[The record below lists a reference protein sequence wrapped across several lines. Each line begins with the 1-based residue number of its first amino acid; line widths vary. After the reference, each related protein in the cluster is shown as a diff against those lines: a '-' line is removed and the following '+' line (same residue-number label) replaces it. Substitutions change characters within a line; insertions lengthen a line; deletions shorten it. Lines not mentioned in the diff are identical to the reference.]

1 MPTNSER
8 LNILSGQ
15 EQFALYGLPDFDD
28 CQRMEYFIFTEH
40 EMALVL
46 NRQNVHA
53 QVHCAL
59 QIGYFKAK
67 QAFFIFS
74 WDEVEEDC
82 AFLLTRYFND
92 LTFLPIPIT
101 RHERYAQRDLI
112 VNLFGYRLW
121 AADFLPLLAERA
133 NQVVSRD
140 VTPSFILVELI
151 TFLNDQK
158 IVRPGYTT
166 LQSLISETLSI
177 ERKRLGTILAEM
189 LDESAKTAL
198 QQLLVREDT
207 LSGLAA
213 LKQDAKHFGY
223 RMMVLER
230 QKRTT
235 LEPLYQLAKVLLPK
249 LAISQQNLNYYAS
262 LAHFY
267 TIYDLRRLK
276 QEQTHLY
283 LLCYAWLRYRQLTDN
298 LVDALGYRMKRLED
312 DTKLRANKLIAKRQ
326 ADRQQETSQIG
337 RLLLLYVDEQVN
349 DATVF
354 GEVRQ
359 QAFAIMPKDT
369 LLITG
374 QRLCEKPL
382 NKLELRWQVVE
393 QLSGHCRKH
402 LRPLYGALDFASTV
416 PDNPWLAALAWLKG
430 VFAKQQRLSQQ
441 PMNECVAKNVPSPLR
456 RYLLTLDTQGKAT
469 GVQADRYEF
478 WIYRQIRKRFKSGEL
493 YLEDSVQHQC
503 FTHELVSLERTPSVL
518 QQLDIPWI
526 RQPIKAQ
533 LKALTEELHHLW
545 LAFDNDLRQGKLKHL
560 EYDSQLKTLTWHR
573 YKANKD
579 KALQEN
585 FYSKLGFCNVA
596 DVLRFVNEQCHFLS
610 AMTPLQPRYAKQIAD
625 KDSLFAVI
633 IAQAMNFGNL
643 KIAQTS
649 DIPYHILETTHQQYM
664 RRATLKAANDT
675 ISNAIAGLSIFP
687 HYSFDLGVLYGAV
700 DGQKLGV
707 ERPTI
712 KARNSRKYFG
722 RGKGVVAYT
731 MLCNHVPVNGGLIG
745 AHQFEAHFLF
755 DIWYQNTSDII
766 PTVITG
772 DMHSINKANF
782 AVTYWFGL
790 QFEPRFTDL
799 DAQLKNLY
807 CCGDPAQFEKCLIQP
822 IGSIDLQAI
831 KDEKPRIDQIVATL
845 GLKEMTQSTL
855 IRKLCTY
862 TQSNPTRSAI
872 FEYDKLIRSIYTLR
886 YLRDPQVERNA
897 HRSQNRIESYHQ
909 LRAAIAQVGGK
920 KELTGRT
927 DLDIEIS
934 NECGRLIANA
944 IIYYNSAILSRILD
958 KYEASPNP
966 KILALIKKVSPAAW
980 RNIHFNGHYAF
991 RDSGQRIDLDAIM
1004 ANLVLE

>member
-1 MPTNSER
+1 MLTKSER

-28 CQRMEYFIFTEH
+28 SQRMEYLIFTEQ
-40 EMALVL
+40 EMALAFAQ
-46 NRQNVHA
+46 RSVHA

-67 QAFFIFS
+67 QAFFQFS
-74 WDEVEEDC
+74 WDEVKDDC
-82 AFLLTRYFND
+82 AFILTRYFND
-92 LTFLPIPIT
+92 LAFVPVPIT
-101 RHERYAQRDLI
+101 KHEYYAQRGLI
-112 VNLFGYRLW
+112 VDLFGYRLW
-121 AADFLPLLAERA
+121 AADFLPALVERA
-133 NQVVSRD
+133 TQVVSRD

-151 TFLNDQK
+151 AYLNDQK

-166 LQSLISETLSI
+166 LQSLISETLSN
-177 ERKRLGTILAEM
+177 ERKRLGVLLTEM
-189 LDESAKTAL
+189 LDDSAKTAL
-198 QQLLVREDT
+198 LQLLAREDT

-223 RMMVLER
+223 RMMVMER
-230 QKRTT
+230 QKRTA
-235 LEPLYQLAKVLLPK
+235 LEPLYQLAKALLPK

-276 QEQTHLY
+276 QAQTHLY
-283 LLCYAWLRYRQLTDN
+283 LLCYVWLRYRQLTDN
-298 LVDALGYRMKRLED
+298 LVDALGYRMKQLED
-312 DTKLRANKLIAKRQ
+312 DTKHKANKLIAQQQ
-326 ADRQQETSQIG
+326 ANRQQETSQIG
-337 RLLLLYVDEQVN
+337 RLLLIYVDEQVN
-349 DATVF
+349 DTTPF

-369 LLITG
+369 LQITG

-382 NKLELRWQVVE
+382 NKMELRWQVVE

-402 LRPLYGALDFASTV
+402 LRPLYCALDFASTA
-416 PDNPWLAALAWLKG
+416 PDNPWLAVLTLMKG

-441 PMNECVAKNVPSPLR
+441 PMNECLEKTVSPRLR
-456 RYLLTLDTQGKAT
+456 RYLLVIDAQGKAT

-493 YLEDSVQHQC
+493 YLADSVQHQC
-503 FTHELVSLERTPSVL
+503 FTHELVSLEKMPTVL
-518 QQLDIPWI
+518 QQLGIPWV
-526 RQPIKAQ
+526 REPIEAQ
-533 LKALTEELHHLW
+533 LKVLAEELHRLW
-545 LAFDNDLRQGKLKHL
+545 LAFDSDLRQGKLKHL
-560 EYDSQLKTLTWHR
+560 EYDGQLKTLTWHR
-573 YKANKD
+573 YKASND

-585 FYSKLGFCNVA
+585 FYSKLGFCNIA
-596 DVLRFVNEQCHFLS
+596 DALRFVNEQCDFLS
-610 AMTPLQPRYAKQIAD
+610 AMTPLQPRYAKQNAD

-633 IAQAMNFGNL
+633 IAQAMNYGNL
-643 KIAQTS
+643 KMAQTS
-649 DIPYHILETTHQQYM
+649 DIPYHILETTHQQYL
-664 RRATLKAANDT
+664 RRGTLKKANDA

-707 ERPTI
+707 EHPTI
-712 KARNSRKYFG
+712 KARHSRKYFG

-745 AHQFEAHFLF
+745 PHEFEGHFVF
-755 DIWYQNTSDII
+755 DIWYQNTSDIV
-766 PTVITG
+766 PMVITG
-772 DMHSINKANF
+772 DMHSVNKANF
-782 AVTYWFGL
+782 AITNWFGL
-790 QFEPRFTDL
+790 RFEPRFTNL
-799 DAQLKNLY
+799 EVQLKNLY
-807 CCGDPAQFEKCLIQP
+807 CCGDPVQYEKCLIQP
-822 IGSIDLQAI
+822 VGSIDLQAVQ
-831 KDEKPRIDQIVATL
+831 DEKSNIDQIVATL
-845 GLKEMTQSTL
+845 GIKEMTQSTL

-862 TQSNPTRSAI
+862 TQSNPTRSAV
-872 FEYDKLIRSIYTLR
+872 FEFDKLIRSIYTLR
-886 YLRDPQVERNA
+886 YLRDPQIERNS

-927 DLDIEIS
+927 DLDIEVS

-958 KYEASPNP
+958 KYEASPKL
-966 KILALIKKVSPAAW
+966 KILTLIKKVSPAAW

-991 RDSGQRIDLDAIM
+991 RDKGQNIDLDAIV
-1004 ANLVLE
+1004 AKLELE